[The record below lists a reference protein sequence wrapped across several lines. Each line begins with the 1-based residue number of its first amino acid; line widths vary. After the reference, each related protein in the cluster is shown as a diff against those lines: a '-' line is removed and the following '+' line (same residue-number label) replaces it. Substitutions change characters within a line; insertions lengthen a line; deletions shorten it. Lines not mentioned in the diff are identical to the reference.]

1 MREDGER
8 DFMDAKLLA
17 VAGGQ
22 QPADVVIENGKIV
35 NVYTGE
41 IYEGG
46 VAISGK
52 TIAAVGDV
60 EYCKGEGTVV
70 VDAAGQFITPGFID
84 GHIHPESSDLAIRPF
99 AEAVLE
105 HGTTSIMTDLHEI
118 GVVSGLEGI
127 EAVLD
132 ENEITDL
139 NLYFVVPSHVP
150 FSPMLETSGGS
161 FDAETIKKALAR
173 EDAVGISECVGPYIL
188 ADYPDLMESLDTVA
202 GIKGMTAQGHLV
214 DMKGAALNKCVAAG
228 VSTCHEALSP
238 EEIMDRAR
246 VGCYAMLRES
256 SAARTLAQQLACIID
271 QDVDTTMMSI
281 VSDDLHCIDL
291 AETGHMDHH
300 IKLALSTGLSFVKAI
315 QMSTINAARAFELTD
330 VGALAPGKRADIN
343 IVAGDTA
350 ETFDVVSVWSAG
362 KQVKDNGQM
371 LVHYPVAEH
380 ADCLLNTTTLLNPI
394 TPDSFKMAAPE
405 GAKKVKVMCMD
416 TLPWIPITQPR
427 EVELEVVDG
436 VVQCDVAQD
445 VLYIAQVERYG
456 KNGNV
461 GKAFMG
467 GFHLQSGAVASSVGH
482 DNHNVIVMGTNF
494 EDMSIAVNHLINIG
508 GGQCFVDGGEIIEC
522 VEYPICGL
530 LSDLSCA
537 ELADRKRALNAAM
550 AARGCIISIPCMFLS
565 FICLAALP
573 TLAITDRG
581 FINVLTLSIQD
592 PILGV
597 VE

>member
-1 MREDGER
+1 
-8 DFMDAKLLA
+8 MDKKLLA
-17 VAGGQ
+17 VAGGTE
-22 QPADVVIENGKIV
+22 PADVVIKNGQIV

-46 VAISGK
+46 VAICDQ

-60 EYCKGEGTVV
+60 EYCIGEGTKII
-70 VDAAGQFITPGFID
+70 DAGGKYITPGFID

-99 AEAVLE
+99 AEGVLK
-105 HGTTSIMTDLHEI
+105 HGTTSIMTDLHEV
-118 GVVSGLEGI
+118 GVVSGIEGI
-127 EAVLD
+127 EAVLA

-150 FSPMLETSGGS
+150 FSPALETSAGQ
-161 FDAETIKKALAR
+161 FNPEIIRKALQR

-188 ADYPDLMESLDTVA
+188 ADYPDLMESLDDVA
-202 GIKGMTAQGHLV
+202 GMKGMTAQGHLV

-256 SAARTLAQQLACIID
+256 SAARTLAPQLTAIVGKDID
-271 QDVDTTMMSI
+271 TSMMSI
-281 VSDDLHCIDL
+281 VTDDLHCCDL
-291 AETGHMDHH
+291 AETGHLDHH
-300 IKLALSTGLSFVKAI
+300 LKLALGCGLPFVKAI
-315 QMSTINAARAFELTD
+315 QMVTINAARAFELTNI
-330 VGALAPGKRADIN
+330 GALAPGKRADIN
-343 IVAGDTA
+343 LVEGDTA
-350 ETFDVVSVWSAG
+350 DTFAVKDVFSRG
-362 KQVKDNGQM
+362 KQVVENGEL

-380 ADCLLNTTTLLNPI
+380 NPCLLNTTKLLNPI
-394 TPDSFKMAAPE
+394 TPDSFKITAPE
-405 GAKKVKVMCMD
+405 GAKKVKVTCMD

-427 EVELEVVDG
+427 EVELEVEDG
-436 VVQCDVAQD
+436 YVKCDLEQD

-456 KNGNV
+456 INGNV

-467 GFHLQSGAVASSVGH
+467 GFHLNSGAVASSVGH

-494 EDMSIAVNHLINIG
+494 EDMAVAVNRLIEIG
-508 GGQCFVDGGEIIEC
+508 GGQILVDGGEIIKEIA
-522 VEYPICGL
+522 YPVCGL
-530 LSDLSCA
+530 LSDLSVE
-537 ELADRKRALNAAM
+537 ELAAEKAELNAAC
-550 AARGCIISIPCMFLS
+550 AARGCIIGIPMMFLS

-573 TLAITDRG
+573 TLAITDHG
-581 FINVLTLSIQD
+581 FINVLTMQVED
-592 PILGV
+592 PIKEV